1 MPFPFILQFEIS
13 VCSFLCLSLI
23 LYPWS
28 HGISLVFM
36 SMNYKLKLAIFD
48 IKCHMYA
55 AVFFSLCISLMLSTL
70 QILTCFS
77 TRIKVNICCLDK
89 MLSIRKLSNQI
100 TASSS
105 VVCLLLAV
113 SSSNVTQAF
122 RCRPQACWCCSLVRH
137 FGSSYLTCVDMQTVV
152 LGLQNKFAHQ
162 PKSFTM
168 TAGTILVQARD
179 PAKLSMEIQNAIDE
193 GRFSDTW
200 KLYEQHMQMAG
211 FPRKSVV
218 HKLIT
223 SFAESLDVQWLEKAY
238 GLVEQAFEEGKQTL
252 FEKEPLIYLSFCL
265 AKSGLPVPAS
275 TILRKLVELEE
286 YPPVTAW
293 SAILAY
299 MSQTAPGAYLATEL
313 ILEIGYLFQDDRVD
327 PRKKSNAPLI
337 SMKPTTT
344 AVNIALA
351 GCLLFGT
358 TRKAEQLLDMIPRVG
373 VKADA
378 NLLITMAHIYERN
391 GRREELKRL
400 QRYIDEA
407 HNLSDIQ
414 FRQFYNCLLS
424 CHLKFGDL
432 DSASSM
438 ILEMLR
444 KAKEARN
451 SLAVATLVYDAA
463 ASGKKSPPSLASGPS
478 LSPRQFEILEN
489 NKLCQ
494 YEEFSKDRHF
504 LKLETEAKRVLGT
517 LFAKLRMQVELITT
531 EHGILQPTEIIYVKL
546 VKAFLEV
553 GKTKELAEFL
563 IKTEKEDS
571 PVSNDNSVLAHVINS
586 CISLGWLDQAHD
598 LIDEMR
604 LAGVRTGSSVYSSLL
619 KAYCKVNRAGEV
631 AALLRDARKA
641 GIQLDSSCYEALMQS
656 RVLQKDTQ
664 GALHLFK
671 EMKEAKIPRTR
682 HQGFEM
688 LFKGCEEGGE
698 AGLMAKL
705 LQEIKEGQKIDS
717 GVHDWNN
724 VIHFFCKKRLMQ
736 DAEKALNKMRSLG
749 HAPNAQTFHS
759 MVTGYAAI
767 GGKYVEVTEL
777 WGEMKSLASSTSMKF
792 DQELLD
798 SVLYTFV
805 RGGFFFRAN
814 EVVDMMEKGNMFVDK
829 YKYRTLFLK
838 YHKTLYKGKTPKVQ
852 TEAQFK
858 KREAGLAFKK
868 WVGLC

>member
-1 MPFPFILQFEIS
+1 MCVIDSIHLVTWHVTSFYVYELQ
-13 VCSFLCLSLI
+13 V
-23 LYPWS
+23 
-28 HGISLVFM
+28 
-36 SMNYKLKLAIFD
+36 KKLAIFD

-55 AVFFSLCISLMLSTL
+55 AVFLSLCISLMLSTL

-344 AVNIALA
+344 AVNIAMA

-463 ASGKKSPPSLASGPS
+463 ASGKKSPSSLASGPS

-494 YEEFSKDRHF
+494 YEEFSKDQHF
-504 LKLETEAKRVLGT
+504 LKLEAEAKRVLGT
-517 LFAKLRMQVELITT
+517 LLAKLRMQVELITT

-571 PVSNDNSVLAHVINS
+571 SVSNDNSVLAHVINS